1 MAKRTIAVEI
11 DCEDE
16 LCGEC
21 PKRRYKDNIS
31 DDCICQVSGLNID
44 LIGFDPCDGNQY
56 QRTEEC
62 IKAEHKGE
70 E

>member
-11 DCEDE
+11 DCEDKH
-16 LCGEC
+16 CGKCAVSYDEHC
-21 PKRRYKDNIS
+21 RALDEFLEWDLEASDYKR
-31 DDCICQVSGLNID
+31 C
-44 LIGFDPCDGNQY
+44 
-56 QRTEEC
+56 EEC